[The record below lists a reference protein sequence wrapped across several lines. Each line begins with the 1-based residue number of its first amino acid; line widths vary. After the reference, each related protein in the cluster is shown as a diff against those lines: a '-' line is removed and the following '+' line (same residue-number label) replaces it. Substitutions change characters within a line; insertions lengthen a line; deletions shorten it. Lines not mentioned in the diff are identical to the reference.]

1 MENGSVPQPGNL
13 RANPT
18 LSVCM
23 IVRDEENTLA
33 RCLESVRPVGDEL
46 IVIDTGSQDN
56 TIVIANDFGAKVF
69 HFEWC
74 DDFAAARNESLKHAA
89 GDWVLQID
97 ADEELVVD
105 SIPRL
110 RQCIRKPNVICYSIK
125 CDNGPTYTGPRFGWF
140 DRLFRRHPGV
150 FYHGPYHETVSQ
162 SARDL
167 ITANSEWRRLS
178 EPSIVLRHYGYE
190 ESGISRKKHERGVPI
205 MESYVKANPKDAYM
219 LSQLGTAYS
228 ALGRSDEA
236 VEYLKKALQI
246 EPNCPTTNFTLGVTL
261 DEVGRLEEAAAFYQR
276 AISADSNFAEAYA
289 SLGAVYLDQGM
300 LDLAISVSMKSLE
313 VNPDLA
319 LGLCNLGLAY
329 VAKGMHTEGVA
340 ALKKAISINP
350 GLAEAHMNLGVA
362 YTKQGRLEDALV
374 EYEKA
379 LEINPDYPKAHYN
392 YAITLFK
399 NGSYEK
405 AVEQCDKAVELGVKA
420 HPQFLKWL
428 QPHRS

>member
-1 MENGSVPQPGNL
+1 MSKSIPEPNNLPENPK
-13 RANPT
+13 

-23 IVRDEENTLA
+23 IVRDEEKTLP
-33 RCLESVRPVGDEL
+33 RCLKSVEPVANEL
-46 IVIDTGSQDN
+46 IVIDTGSKDN
-56 TIVIANDFGAKVF
+56 TVLVANDLGAKVF

-74 DDFAAARNESLKHAA
+74 DDFAAARNESIKHATS
-89 GDWVLQID
+89 DWVLQID
-97 ADEELVVD
+97 ADEELVGD
-105 SIPRL
+105 SIPHL

-140 DRLFRRHPGV
+140 DRLFRRHPHI

-167 ITANSEWRRLS
+167 IAANSEWGYVS
-178 EPSIVLRHYGYE
+178 EPNVVLRHYGCE
-190 ESGISRKKHERGVPI
+190 GSNISKTKHERGVAI

-261 DEVGRLEEAAAFYQR
+261 QEVGSLKEAAAFYQK
-276 AISADSNFAEAYA
+276 AISVDSNFAEAYA
-289 SLGAVYLDQGM
+289 SLGAIHLDQGM
-300 LDLAISVSMKSLE
+300 LDLAISASTKSLE
-313 VNPDLA
+313 INPDLA

-329 VAKGMHTEGVA
+329 VGKGLHAEGVA
-340 ALKKAISINP
+340 TLKKAISINP

-362 YTKQGRLEDALV
+362 YTKQGRLEDAII

-379 LEINPDYPKAHYN
+379 LKIDPDYPRAHYN

-405 AVEQCDKAVELGVKA
+405 AVEQCDKAVELGVEV
-420 HPQFLKWL
+420 HPQFLEWL